1 VSNILSTQL
10 NYNPFMLTMT
20 QANDTKKLIISNS
33 IVNTNSFINEYNSLL
48 YNDIM
53 YNWIDYTSSVVA
65 DLIVNKGRVFKLNVI
80 DRQVE
85 YPNNLLKVKYSK
97 FYKINHKL

>member
-1 VSNILSTQL
+1 
-10 NYNPFMLTMT
+10 
-20 QANDTKKLIISNS
+20 
-33 IVNTNSFINEYNSLL
+33 
-48 YNDIM
+48 M
-53 YNWIDYTSSVVA
+53 YNWINYTSSVVA